1 MSCHAESAASTT
13 QVGAPEVALLGS
25 PNCGKSTLFNHLTS
39 LSAKTGNYPGVTVTR
54 SRGTAR
60 TPSGPIT
67 LTDLPGTYALTPASP
82 DEEVVLQ
89 HLLGELGSET
99 APDAL
104 LLVADATTL
113 RRSLSLLAR
122 ALTLGKPAALV
133 LTMVDELR
141 GGGGDLDV
149 QRFSQALGIPVVEVV
164 THKGRG
170 VQDVRDLLSDVAS
183 WPTLLLP
190 PPADDTRELAVW
202 IDSILSVSDYRP
214 PAPNRATR
222 GIDRYLLH
230 PLWGTVIFFAVMFLF
245 FQTIFTVAA
254 PAQDAIEQLFAAA
267 GELASANIS
276 HPVLADFVNTALI
289 GGMGGVLV
297 FTPQILLLYLLI
309 SVLESVGY
317 MSRAA
322 FLMDRVMAFSGLDGR
337 AFVAMLS
344 SMACAVPGIM
354 ATRTMPSSRDRLATI
369 ISAPL
374 MTCSARLPIYVL
386 LIGLLV
392 PAESRLGPFSAQG
405 AALFCMYVLGGLAAM
420 LVAALFKS
428 TILRRGTLPFYL
440 EMPPYRL
447 PAPRALLAAT
457 WAPVWMF
464 IRKAG
469 TIILV
474 ATTLLWGLMS
484 FPAQTEATEGM
495 SDTEAAAYVL
505 DHSYAASIG
514 RAVEPIFEPLG
525 FDWRINVGL
534 IGSFAARE
542 VFVSTMGQVVAAED
556 AENPGNALAAMTY
569 TSGEHSGE
577 KVMTPPTLVALLVF
591 YAFAMQCVSTL
602 AVMRRE
608 TNSLKWPA
616 FTLVYMFVLAWG
628 GAWLARLLTI
638 WLTG

>member
-1 MSCHAESAASTT
+1 MSCHAESASPSLT
-13 QVGAPEVALLGS
+13 GRPEVALMGP
-25 PNCGKSTLFNHLTS
+25 PNCGKSTLFNQLTG

-60 TPSGPIT
+60 TPQGPVN

-82 DEEVVLQ
+82 DEEVVISHIKGQLDQ
-89 HLLGELGSET
+89 EL
-99 APDAL
+99 APQAL

-113 RRSLSLLAR
+113 RRSLSLLAQ
-122 ALTLGKPAALV
+122 ALALGKPTALV

-141 GGGGDLDV
+141 AGGGDLDV
-149 QRFSQALGIPVVEVV
+149 ARFSQALGVPTVEVV
-164 THKGRG
+164 AHKGRG
-170 VQDVRDLLSDVAS
+170 IEEVRALLADPAS
-183 WPTLLLP
+183 WPSLLIAP
-190 PPADDTRELAVW
+190 PLENSEQLSAW
-202 IDSILSVSDYRP
+202 IDSVLSVSDYQP
-214 PAPNRATR
+214 AAPNGLTR

-230 PLWGTVIFFAVMFLF
+230 PLLGTGIFFAIMFLF
-245 FQTIFTVAA
+245 FQTIFSVAA
-254 PAQDAIEQLFAAA
+254 PAQDAIEAAFAAL
-267 GELASANIS
+267 GERVSSSIS
-276 HPVLADFVNTALI
+276 NPLLADFVNTALI

-309 SVLESVGY
+309 SLLESVGY

-369 ISAPL
+369 VSAPL

-386 LIGLLV
+386 LIGLLI
-392 PAESRLGPFSAQG
+392 PAEARLGPFNAQG
-405 AALFCMYVLGGLAAM
+405 IALFAMYLLGGLAAM
-420 LVAALFKS
+420 LVAAAFKS

-447 PAPRALLAAT
+447 PAPKALLTAVLT
-457 WAPVWMF
+457 PVWMF

-469 TIILV
+469 TIILI
-474 ATTLLWGLMS
+474 ATTVLWGLMA
-484 FPAQTEATEGM
+484 FPSQAEVTEGM
-495 SDTEAAAYVL
+495 SETEAAAYQL
-505 DHSYAASIG
+505 DHSYAASLG
-514 RAVEPIFEPLG
+514 KALEPVFEPLG
-525 FDWRINVGL
+525 FEWRINVGL

-542 VFVSTMGQVVAAED
+542 VFVSTMGQLVAAED
-556 AENPGNALAAMTY
+556 AEDPSQALAEMTY
-569 TSGEHSGE
+569 TSGPQEGQ
-577 KVMTPPTLVALLVF
+577 KVMTAPTLLALLIF

-608 TNSLKWPA
+608 TNSLAWPL
-616 FTLVYMFVLAWG
+616 FTLVYMFVLAWL
-628 GAWLARLLTI
+628 GAWLARQLTI
-638 WLTG
+638 WIIG